1 MDYGQQSI
9 RACANEYGRQLD
21 AGDEHARAVEYAER
35 QIWLTLAKSPED
47 ATEWIDAH
55 ALDFCHAEEAF
66 GRIAHFA
73 AFMQTH
79 GPLDAA
85 ALAAI
90 GARVVAEVEALVK
103 PAAEA
108 V

>member
-21 AGDEHARAVEYAER
+21 AGDEHAEKVAEAEMA
-35 QIWLTLAKSPED
+35 IWRLLANSPDD
-47 ATEWIDAH
+47 AAEWVDAH
-55 ALDFCHAEEAF
+55 GPDMCQGENAF

-73 AFMQTH
+73 GFMRSH
-79 GPLDAA
+79 GSFDAA
-85 ALAAI
+85 TLAAI
-90 GARVVAEVEALVK
+90 GARVVAELEALVK